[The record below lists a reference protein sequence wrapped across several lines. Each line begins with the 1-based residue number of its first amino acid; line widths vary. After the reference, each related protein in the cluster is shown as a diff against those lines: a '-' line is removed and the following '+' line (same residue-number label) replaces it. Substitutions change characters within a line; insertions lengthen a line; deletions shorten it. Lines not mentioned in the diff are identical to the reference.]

1 MLFITQV
8 AVTETHL
15 TRELESLPENTPV
28 PAGEL
33 TIPLVRRVS
42 EELILSRLPKLSL
55 KLGNKTDQPK

>member
-15 TRELESLPENTPV
+15 TRELEGLPENTPV

-33 TIPLVRRVS
+33 TIPLVHRVS

-55 KLGNKTDQPK
+55 KLGNKTDRPK